1 MNQSGL
7 ASSMPVDKS
16 PPRLFNSTPLNPIRQ
31 LPDLPPDIDI
41 ENVPVILADITSSSR
56 TTDQEILQEA
66 VRRQKRIE
74 VIMVNNYRKH
84 VYILFLKCFFF

>member
-7 ASSMPVDKS
+7 VSSTPVDKS
-16 PPRLFNSTPLNPIRQ
+16 PPHLFNLTPVSPIRQ

-41 ENVPVILADITSSSR
+41 ENVPVILADIPSSSR

-74 VIMVNNYRKH
+74 VQV
-84 VYILFLKCFFF
+84 VPL